1 MGVYLNPGNEGFQI
15 ALNSE
20 IYVDKTGL
28 IRYTNSVIN
37 SGQRNIC
44 VSRPRRFGK
53 SMAVDMLIAYYSRG
67 CSSEKMFLPYEISSD
82 NSFIQHLNCHNVIF
96 MNIQR
101 FLSRADSAQTL
112 VDYLQQ
118 EVLKELKEEY
128 GDCVSEEEMRLAIA
142 LETIYSKTQ
151 KGFIFIIDE
160 WDCIFREKQHD
171 TLAQTRYLD
180 FMRDLFKD
188 QIYVDL
194 VYMTGILPIKK
205 YGTHSALNIFD
216 EFSMT
221 EASLLAEYAGFTE
234 KEVRMLCEQYHTDYS
249 DMKQWYDGY
258 CLGDGMHIYNPK
270 SVVDA
275 LRRKKIS
282 SYWTKTETYEALKV
296 YIDMNFDGLK
306 DSVIKMLG
314 GGHCHVDTGTFQN
327 DMTTFESRD
336 DVLTLLVHLG
346 YLTYDADTEEVMIP
360 NEEVRAEFARAIK
373 QSGWND
379 VINAIKSSEQLM
391 QAVLGQNEVAVAK
404 GIDDVHMD
412 TTSVLSYNDENSLS
426 CVISLAFY
434 SAKKDYILI
443 REFPTG
449 KGFADMVFLPRR
461 TSNNPALIIELK
473 WDKSVVGAL
482 EQIREKKYI
491 RALEN
496 YSGEMLLVAINY
508 DKSTKKHQCRIE
520 SYIYKK

>member
-1 MGVYLNPGNEGFQI
+1 
-15 ALNSE
+15 
-20 IYVDKTGL
+20 
-28 IRYTNSVIN
+28 
-37 SGQRNIC
+37 
-44 VSRPRRFGK
+44 
-53 SMAVDMLIAYYSRG
+53 
-67 CSSEKMFLPYEISSD
+67 
-82 NSFIQHLNCHNVIF
+82 
-96 MNIQR
+96 
-101 FLSRADSAQTL
+101 
-112 VDYLQQ
+112 
-118 EVLKELKEEY
+118 
-128 GDCVSEEEMRLAIA
+128 
-142 LETIYSKTQ
+142 
-151 KGFIFIIDE
+151 
-160 WDCIFREKQHD
+160 
-171 TLAQTRYLD
+171 
-180 FMRDLFKD
+180 
-188 QIYVDL
+188 
-194 VYMTGILPIKK
+194 
-205 YGTHSALNIFD
+205 
-216 EFSMT
+216 
-221 EASLLAEYAGFTE
+221 
-234 KEVRMLCEQYHTDYS
+234 
-249 DMKQWYDGY
+249 
-258 CLGDGMHIYNPK
+258 
-270 SVVDA
+270 
-275 LRRKKIS
+275 
-282 SYWTKTETYEALKV
+282 
-296 YIDMNFDGLK
+296 MNFDGLK

-327 DMTTFESRD
+327 DMTTFKGRD

-346 YLTYDADTEEVMIP
+346 YLTYDADREEVMIP

-461 TSNNPALIIELK
+461 TSNNPTLIIELK

-482 EQIREKKYI
+482 EQIRKKKYI